1 MDKSTVKIESTL
13 TCPIC
18 GHQDEERMPVDSCQ
32 YLYECTGCHALH
44 KPKAGDCCVY
54 CSYGSV
60 PCPPKQ
66 VEKQDGGMPD
76 CCRTH

>member
-1 MDKSTVKIESTL
+1 
-13 TCPIC
+13 
-18 GHQDEERMPVDSCQ
+18 MPVDSCQ

-44 KPKAGDCCVY
+44 KPMAGDCCVY

-66 VEKQDGGMPD
+66 VEQQSGGMPE

>member
-1 MDKSTVKIESTL
+1 
-13 TCPIC
+13 
-18 GHQDEERMPVDSCQ
+18 MPEDSCQ
-32 YLYECTGCHALH
+32 YIYECTGCHALH
-44 KPKAGDCCVY
+44 KPQAGDCCVY

-66 VEKQDGGMPD
+66 LEKLGGGMPE